1 MLNFAI
7 VISIV
12 AGIVLLMGIVLC
24 IKGSNHLM
32 WKKLYRQQK
41 QLIETQR
48 SVINNQR
55 ETIQSYKDMMAKGI
69 CIIPDERKN

>member
-12 AGIVLLMGIVLC
+12 AVIVLLTGIVLC
-24 IKGSNHLM
+24 FKGGNALM
-32 WKKLYRQQK
+32 WKKLYQQQK

-55 ETIQSYKDMMAKGI
+55 EAIQSYKDIMAQGI